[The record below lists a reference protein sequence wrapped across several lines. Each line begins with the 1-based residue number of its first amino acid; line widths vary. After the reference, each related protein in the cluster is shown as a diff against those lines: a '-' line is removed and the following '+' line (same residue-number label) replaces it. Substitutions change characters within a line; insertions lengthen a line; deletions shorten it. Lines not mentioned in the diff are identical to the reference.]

1 MGLEAMEMAIT
12 PELVELLT
20 DAEIDGALSRLSAKR
35 AMVPRDDAL
44 ALANLDEEITMLKT
58 ERAWREHLRRKYA
71 RKDASD

>member
-1 MGLEAMEMAIT
+1 MT

-20 DAEIDGALSRLSAKR
+20 DSEIDRALNRLAAKR
-35 AMVPRDDAL
+35 AMVPRDDTL
-44 ALANLDEEITMLKT
+44 ALANLDEQITMLKT